1 MQPTPDF
8 GALSQLTDE
17 QRNAVVAF
25 REQHGRNW
33 KEKLGS
39 LWLSPRSQGHL
50 HVVRNTLGPEWLQS
64 VREADFKAVAK
75 AAEIEVK
82 VRIDDN
88 VLRVNNSSEDAMNP
102 ARQFIEAIA
111 SNFSEQ
117 VKSLSSIRYVL
128 EDGEALLLLGVGD
141 EDQEMVE
148 EAHSM
153 VCEWI
158 KGGLETLNQ
167 VVQGEMVA
175 GEKSLSR
182 YLVIHPQMGVCLDGS
197 TGSDL
202 SRHMWSK
209 DKMLPEEYA
218 NFAVTFTSAEIAGLK
233 EYFGHA
239 AWADELQTVE
249 VVPDMDLNC
258 VSMQEC
264 VRLGLDAWEVCKLYS
279 IKANKADEGFLNSLG
294 VKLGDFDDET
304 GGYLVRLGNAAFQQL
319 AEFKADFPVRVVSPF
334 PESELSAVS
343 KNSVTTNKPVG
354 SSEPEPL

>member
-1 MQPTPDF
+1 MKNRLEENSLHEVLAGIGQGYVAVQHGGMLALGFANEQGGLSATHFPQEYGSYRVKQLMDAGIDAELRPTGSPGKYAIVFPDPSRNPSNVVPMKPNPDF

-17 QRNAVVAF
+17 QRNAVIAF

-39 LWLSPRSQGHL
+39 LWLSPRSQGPL

-64 VREADFKAVAK
+64 VREADFVALKK
-75 AAEIEVK
+75 AA
-82 VRIDDN
+82 
-88 VLRVNNSSEDAMNP
+88 
-102 ARQFIEAIA
+102 
-111 SNFSEQ
+111 
-117 VKSLSSIRYVL
+117 
-128 EDGEALLLLGVGD
+128 
-141 EDQEMVE
+141 
-148 EAHSM
+148 
-153 VCEWI
+153 
-158 KGGLETLNQ
+158 
-167 VVQGEMVA
+167 
-175 GEKSLSR
+175 SR
-182 YLVIHPQMGVCLDGS
+182 YLVVHPKMGICLDGS

-202 SRHMWSK
+202 SRQLWSK

-239 AWADELQTVE
+239 AWADELQAVE

-294 VKLGDFDDET
+294 VKFGDFDDET
-304 GGYLVRLGNAAFQQL
+304 GGYLVRLDNAAIQRL
-319 AEFKADFPVRVVSPF
+319 TEFKADFPIKVVNPF
-334 PESELSAVS
+334 PVHEPYNDAGKVVPSPALS
-343 KNSVTTNKPVG
+343 T
-354 SSEPEPL
+354 PEPF